1 METNIV
7 RKVAAEMMNT
17 SMQDITAEYIHG
29 WATRL
34 GDAATAKDSLQV
46 GNAAKMREALREVAV
61 LLNVCEK
68 TNVSM
73 AATLATIAE
82 VVKAALAEP
91 PRNCDIGTAEEQAER
106 FEAYCDSHTNCAYCP
121 LKGQQCVLA
130 WSQMPYEKGDNDE

>member
-7 RKVAAEMMNT
+7 RKVAAEMMNS

-61 LLNVCEK
+61 ILNVCEK

-82 VVKAALAEP
+82 VVKAALSAP
-91 PRNCDIGTAEEQAER
+91 PRNCDLYTRDEARLAYHLHGDGLMTMQALADWLYAEA
-106 FEAYCDSHTNCAYCP
+106 
-121 LKGQQCVLA
+121 
-130 WSQMPYEKGDNDE
+130 KGDAK